1 MTAGLRYLART
12 AARTR
17 APLAPVAATLL
28 TLIGVYAYRG
38 SEVGPTWGFTALAA
52 CGLAAWATG
61 AVLAGEPP
69 AQADMVVA
77 AVGGRGPRAR
87 LDAALVAVVAV
98 LLALVFVAVPLLWQA
113 VTTVD
118 VYDRTPGAGDVIAAV
133 LAHLTAALL
142 GGAVGVVLG
151 PPRVQRR
158 AVGVAAATAALL
170 VLVAARAL
178 GGPVAVAQAL
188 TDARPGSV
196 PPGLAWPAASC
207 VALAAALLAASAAWA
222 QRRG

>member
-1 MTAGLRYLART
+1 VTAGVRYLART

-17 APLAPVAATLL
+17 APLAPLAATLL

-61 AVLAGEPP
+61 AVLAAEPP
-69 AQADMVVA
+69 AQADMAVA
-77 AVGGRGPRAR
+77 ALGGRGARAR
-87 LDAALVAVVAV
+87 LDAALVAIVAAG
-98 LLALVFVAVPLLWQA
+98 LALVLVAVPVVWQA
-113 VTTVD
+113 VTGVD
-118 VYDRTPGAGDVIAAV
+118 VYDRTPGAGDVVAAA
-133 LAHLTAALL
+133 LAHLSAALL
-142 GGAVGVVLG
+142 GGALGVVLG

-158 AVGVAAATAALL
+158 AVGVAAVAVALL

-188 TDARPGSV
+188 TDARPDTI
-196 PPGLAWPAASC
+196 PPALAWPAASC
-207 VALAAALLAASAAWA
+207 VALAAVLLAASAAWA
-222 QRRG
+222 RRRG